1 MMRGYKLKKIFAVIG
16 IIFLVIILV
25 LNIGITAFL
34 SPIEVVTICYNNIAY
49 VFDLLLL
56 VISIFLIT
64 NIINKFLYK
73 NEKRKMLRK
82 VLLIVVAIIYIS
94 ATIAFS
100 ILFKPSLKSDQKA
113 VGIMAFCFNTKES
126 DEL

>member
-34 SPIEVVTICYNNIAY
+34 SPIEVVTICYNNTAY

-64 NIINKFLYK
+64 NIINKFWYK

-100 ILFKPSLKSDQKA
+100 I
-113 VGIMAFCFNTKES
+113 
-126 DEL
+126 